1 MSSQATF
8 MSFTVTIT
16 IINLGG
22 VFIYTFKFYYVTSNY
37 TPTFSR
43 KIIISIEDTSYWSIL
58 VPLHFGCFL
67 LNIGYR
73 FKDSVLKIASSSFY
87 LYHQPKRYYRSIFQN
102 HTLQTRFGVNNHRIS
117 RRREIT
123 LPSSFYCYL
132 FVLLHSHLL

>member
-1 MSSQATF
+1 MSSQATS

-58 VPLHFGCFL
+58 IPLHFGCFL

-73 FKDSVLKIASSSFY
+73 FKDSVAKDSFELFLFISSAQKVLPFY
-87 LYHQPKRYYRSIFQN
+87 FSK
-102 HTLQTRFGVNNHRIS
+102 
-117 RRREIT
+117 
-123 LPSSFYCYL
+123 
-132 FVLLHSHLL
+132 SHAADTFWGK